1 MSTALLL
8 VAALLAAPGPGT
20 PMAQIGPRTVKLA
33 EVDKAAA
40 DTLKAAQAT
49 YEQSVY
55 DARKAALD
63 AMIDD
68 ALLEAEAKRRGLKDR
83 DALRAAVA
91 REVAQPS
98 DADVSGFF
106 QANQA
111 RLQGATLEEIGPQI
125 REHLHQ
131 QAVEA
136 RQAALVAS
144 LREAAKVRVLFSPP
158 RVQVEAKGPALGEA
172 KAAVTVVMFGDFQ
185 CPYCARGAEALEE
198 VRKRHP
204 KDVRVVHRDYPLP
217 FHQEAVP
224 AAVAARCAARQGKYW
239 EAHDALYAQ
248 FDRLS
253 AETYTEVART
263 LSLNASAF
271 EACRKDPT
279 VRAEIDADAK
289 AGAAAGVEGTPAF
302 FINGIR
308 IAGALPADQLD
319 ALVVEELGRVRGG
332 KAK

>member
-20 PMAQIGPRTVKLA
+20 PMAQIGQRTIKLA

-40 DTLKAAQAT
+40 DRLKSAQAT
-49 YEQSVY
+49 FDQAIYE
-55 DARKAALD
+55 ARKAALD
-63 AMIDD
+63 ALIDD
-68 ALLEAEAKRRGLKDR
+68 ALLDAEAKRRGLKDR
-83 DALRAAVA
+83 DALRAAVSS
-91 REVAQPS
+91 EVAQPS

-111 RLQGATLEEIGPQI
+111 RLQGAPLEEIGPQI

-185 CPYCARGAEALEE
+185 CPYCARGAEALEQ
-198 VRKRHP
+198 VRKRHL

-224 AAVAARCAARQGKYW
+224 AALAARCAARQGKYW
-239 EAHDALYAQ
+239 EAHDALYARYDQ
-248 FDRLS
+248 LT
-253 AETYTEVART
+253 AQTYPEVAQT
-263 LSLNASAF
+263 LGLNVAAF
-271 EACRKDPT
+271 DACRQDPA
-279 VRAEIDADAK
+279 VRAEIDADAQ
-289 AGAAAGVEGTPAF
+289 AGAAAGVDGTPAF